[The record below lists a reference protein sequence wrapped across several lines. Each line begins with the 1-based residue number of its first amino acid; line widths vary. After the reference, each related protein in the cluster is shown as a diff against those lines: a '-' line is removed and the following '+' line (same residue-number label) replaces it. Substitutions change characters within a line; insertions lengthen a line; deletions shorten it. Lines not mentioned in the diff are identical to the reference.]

1 MKDRAVIAG
10 AVVLSAAL
18 HLGALSVSARTEA
31 PAIEGGASSAEPAQ
45 LGNSFRD
52 MAQGSQASR
61 PTEAPVPLSPAEPEA
76 TAPTPRADPVAATT
90 PVAPASPPAPAAT
103 APTRPSNA
111 PPAPAATAEPE
122 TVVTAAA
129 IPDPLAALP
138 SPRADPVAATVAP
151 VAAQLVIPPTTP
163 AEPPAQAPEPVTT
176 AAPAPAE
183 PEAVVTATA
192 PPEALPATPD
202 TPRPAPRPDREARP
216 PEPPVQ
222 PVTRAASAPG
232 AQQAERRGQDE
243 GRETAAALQSDPAPA
258 PTAPAAQGNATASS
272 YPGLVMRQLSRTQR
286 PQAGRRGNAVV
297 GFEIG
302 AGGEVRQAVIL
313 RSSGHEAI
321 DRAAIEHVRRAAP
334 FPPPPQGAER
344 RFQVRY
350 ESRG

>member
-1 MKDRAVIAG
+1 VKDRAVIAG

-76 TAPTPRADPVAATT
+76 TAPTPRADPVAAT
-90 PVAPASPPAPAAT
+90 
-103 APTRPSNA
+103 
-111 PPAPAATAEPE
+111 
-122 TVVTAAA
+122 
-129 IPDPLAALP
+129 
-138 SPRADPVAATVAP
+138 VAP

-202 TPRPAPRPDREARP
+202 TPRPAPRPDRAARP